1 MKAKGSS
8 AAEGGGEKMLRA
20 MQLID
25 PDIDPEAVFATSA
38 AADDTLD
45 EDGLAADEDDQA
57 GGQGLAG
64 ILDRSRWQVGKS
76 VMRQACELLE
86 EMGPDGISQQDV
98 GKKMGME
105 PQDHHS
111 GCSPIDSG
119 SGLGFSS
126 TVGRYSISR
135 TAAGTAQTC
144 VSGRFLLTRMVIL
157 YMGFQSLYPLPK

>member
-1 MKAKGSS
+1 MFPIKAKGSSS

-98 GKKMGME
+98 GRKMGME
-105 PQDHHS
+105 PQDDHS
-111 GCSPIDSG
+111 GG
-119 SGLGFSS
+119 
-126 TVGRYSISR
+126 
-135 TAAGTAQTC
+135 
-144 VSGRFLLTRMVIL
+144 
-157 YMGFQSLYPLPK
+157 

>member
-45 EDGLAADEDDQA
+45 EDGLADEDDQA

-98 GKKMGME
+98 GRKMGME
-105 PQDHHS
+105 PQHDHS
-111 GCSPIDSG
+111 G
-119 SGLGFSS
+119 FNK
-126 TVGRYSISR
+126 
-135 TAAGTAQTC
+135 
-144 VSGRFLLTRMVIL
+144 
-157 YMGFQSLYPLPK
+157 PLPLT